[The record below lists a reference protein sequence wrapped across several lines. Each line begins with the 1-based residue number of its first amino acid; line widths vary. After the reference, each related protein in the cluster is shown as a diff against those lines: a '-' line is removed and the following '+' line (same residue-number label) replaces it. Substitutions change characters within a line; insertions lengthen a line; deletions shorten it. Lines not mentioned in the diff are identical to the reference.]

1 MTAKYNRGATD
12 AATHRAAVRVRV
24 TYDNY
29 ACGATALELKADIG
43 VIGPCPAHMTGLL

>member
-12 AATHRAAVRVRV
+12 AATHPPAVRVRV
-24 TYDNY
+24 TDDNY
-29 ACGATALELKADIG
+29 ACGATALEFKADIV